1 MIKVDVLV
9 TNNNW
14 KKRVGVSSFYINKKL
29 EKIDQK
35 MNIFKKN
42 NFEFTILLSG
52 DNEVKKLNNKF
63 RKKNKTTDIL
73 SFPFH
78 EKKFLNIL
86 LKKKNTQIYLGD
98 IIINLNKMIV
108 NIKDKDFLV
117 NFDRIWIHGLVHLL
131 GHRHKSN
138 HDFSIMTK
146 LENKFIKFSK

>member
-1 MIKVDVLV
+1 MSNIDFEKDQTEVLSKTANIQSLADQV
-9 TNNNW
+9 GKLNELQK
-14 KKRVGVSSFYINKKL
+14 KKR
-29 EKIDQK
+29 
-35 MNIFKKN
+35 
-42 NFEFTILLSG
+42 
-52 DNEVKKLNNKF
+52 NE
-63 RKKNKTTDIL
+63 
-73 SFPFH
+73 
-78 EKKFLNIL
+78 
-86 LKKKNTQIYLGD
+86 IYLGD